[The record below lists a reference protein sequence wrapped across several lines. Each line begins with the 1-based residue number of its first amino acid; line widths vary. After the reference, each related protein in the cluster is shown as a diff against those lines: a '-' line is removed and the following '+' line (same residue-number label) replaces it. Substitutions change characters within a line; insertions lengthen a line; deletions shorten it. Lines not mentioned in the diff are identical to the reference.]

1 MANSNLQHFRD
12 STPRGHATEGPSP
25 MNKAKIYGLI
35 ALDVIAFH
43 LPGVGLALPFPPLSV
58 EGGGGRV
65 PTVV

>member
-1 MANSNLQHFRD
+1 
-12 STPRGHATEGPSP
+12 